1 MFCNQC
7 GKELPEDCQFC
18 PWCGAD
24 LSAPDSRSDQTPQS
38 PAPQTRTPAAGIGQR
53 AGGIRPSVVLI
64 VVILLVLAL
73 LLGGKVLRK
82 DAPSP
87 AASGASAPAAPSV
100 SQPAPESAASEAAV
114 PSEQPTASTPSSS
127 VPAQEEAASPL
138 EGTPS
143 LSSAA
148 GYIVRHGSSLVKLFE
163 SPSISSTSL
172 ATLSMENDDVF
183 YLFKEEDGWGYG
195 VTMGQVG
202 WCEMERLQ
210 PDPNGRSQTL
220 PDFLAPEL
228 QCRYLQALT
237 LYNSTRWGSNRR
249 DFSTEIMIDG
259 APFCKTS
266 MFGGRYQ
273 TYETLVNSLFTGSYR
288 DTAFFAG
295 HFKDQNG
302 ELYETSGDGGSIFA
316 VDLQDYSFRLE
327 QQTDTEISFTLVGN
341 YNGYGQNT
349 QTPGPYT
356 KEWPIV
362 MVKESDGQWRFTQ
375 FASALNGNLGFQ

>member
-7 GKELPEDCQFC
+7 GKELPGECQFC
-18 PWCGAD
+18 PWCGAN
-24 LSAPDSRSDQTPQS
+24 LSAPQPRSDQTPDS
-38 PAPQTRTPAAGIGQR
+38 RAEAPAAGAGR
-53 AGGIRPSVVLI
+53 PAGGIRPPVLLI
-64 VVILLVLAL
+64 AVILLVLAL
-73 LLGGKVLRK
+73 FLGMKACRK

-87 AASGASAPAAPSV
+87 AASSASAPAASSV
-100 SQPAPESAASEAAV
+100 SRPEPESVADESAA
-114 PSEQPTASTPSSS
+114 PSEQPAASTPTAS
-127 VPAQEEAASPL
+127 VPAPQETAGPL

-143 LSSAA
+143 LSSVP
-148 GYIVRHGSSLVKLFE
+148 GYTVRHGSSLVKLFE
-163 SPSISSTSL
+163 SPSISSTVIS
-172 ATLSMENDDVF
+172 TLSMANDDVF

-202 WCEMERLQ
+202 WCEMDRLK
-210 PDPNGRSQTL
+210 PDPDGRSRPV

-237 LYNSTRWGSNRR
+237 LYDSTRWGSSRR

-266 MFGGRYQ
+266 LFGGRYQ
-273 TYETLVNSLFTGSYR
+273 TYETLVNSLFTGPYR

-295 HFKDQNG
+295 HFKNQEG

-349 QTPGPYT
+349 QTSGPYT
-356 KEWPIV
+356 MEWPIV
-362 MVKESDGQWRFTQ
+362 MVKESDGQWRFNL